1 MLKDHPKLKWN
12 IQTSLDPHFA
22 QLGEG
27 LACMKIFEL
36 EKASRNAEK
45 TKVYQPSYG
54 LPRCVGTDEGRLPW
68 LPGGFAEAA
77 VGDPPV

>member
-1 MLKDHPKLKWN
+1 
-12 IQTSLDPHFA
+12 
-22 QLGEG
+22 
-27 LACMKIFEL
+27 MKIFEL